1 MDPVKKIEALEAKRD
16 ALEKTLAVP
25 GIDKDREIAIR
36 HNIDTVGAEI
46 TKWVELLAHGGTA
59 GGLPMNHVAIQV
71 AMVIRHPTRPALP
84 CAVETFADSG
94 CSFPL
99 LLSEKTWLHVVEHF
113 PDTISPCNER
123 VALAVGEMRMTARAV
138 VMVRM
143 QLSDGSEVSAAMM
156 AYKSD
161 KDLLGLIGL
170 EMLGLLVDA
179 PRKCLKRAIM
189 LAGTHHFVFS
199 GAENGCQA
207 KREGPPRPHRDFLFT
222 ATSLSTE
229 YRGNTLSA
237 DTHRFMPTI
246 TGGAL
251 CKICGLRSVVHTM

>member
-1 MDPVKKIEALEAKRD
+1 
-16 ALEKTLAVP
+16 
-25 GIDKDREIAIR
+25 
-36 HNIDTVGAEI
+36 
-46 TKWVELLAHGGTA
+46 
-59 GGLPMNHVAIQV
+59 MNHVAIQV

-84 CAVETFADSG
+84 CAVEAFADSG

-99 LLSEKTWLHVVEHF
+99 LLSEKTWSHVEEHF
-113 PDTISPCNER
+113 PDTISLCNER

-189 LAGTHHFVFS
+189 LGGTHHFVFS

-207 KREGPPRPHRDFLFT
+207 KCEGPPRLQPRAV